1 MSNLATL
8 RRAIYFVLASVVLL
22 SMLLRTAAAQTI
34 NTTPVNV
41 PNLCNSVSFHQI
53 PGNGN
58 YFIGRRLINTTSD
71 GCSGSN
77 WTLSLFQMD
86 WASHTLNRIRDVIS
100 LPVALTDQNANITSA
115 YDPTVISF
123 NGELWMSFECVD
135 TGASLGGVSA
145 CLAPI
150 SSTTFDVDTSRMTV
164 AVSAIQQTAFND
176 GYSASVP
183 KVFQFGG
190 ASYLYWSV
198 SHFVQSADGP
208 LLSDTTTRGAMLAQ
222 ESSGLRRLW
231 VSGSLGARINTLN
244 SQFTTEVFGPTSGQ
258 SLLDGTADSFDVK
271 VVNGKILL
279 TTGVGGKGCGTP
291 ISPAYGCYRMQ
302 IRSSTTPLG
311 NGIFNGSIATSPSLP
326 FNPHEYSKI
335 ITDPNGSS
343 FVLGQYLQVQGGGT
357 PAPANTIPN
366 GMSMF
371 PIDLNALQFSATD
384 PTPAPAPAHAGEFF
398 YTAFDTLRQF
408 QAGCKQSSPRPN
420 QNSGECAAA
429 VSRYCQSQGYGA
441 GGVMVENA
449 GNIAGVACV
458 TSSKSSMVPT
468 TIPALTAYHA
478 TCTSS
483 NMYSGDC
490 ASSINAF
497 CSAAGYGGGGYGP
510 MEVSGSN
517 VALSCMSDQIAT
529 HVATTFTALSTQAAC
544 DGSWPATGSCHSAV
558 HRSCQALGY
567 ASGYGVTDY
576 SQDTAIMGCIKK
588 NVPN

>member
-1 MSNLATL
+1 MTYLVAL
-8 RRAIYFVLASVVLL
+8 RRVLFSIVAFAALL
-22 SMLLRTAAAQTI
+22 LVAPITAFSQTI

-41 PNLCNSVSFHQI
+41 PGLCNSVSFHQI

-58 YFIGRRLINTTSD
+58 YFVGRRLLTTTD

-86 WASHTLNRIRDVIS
+86 WSSHTLNRIRDVIS
-100 LPVALTDQNANITSA
+100 LPVALTDQNATITSA
-115 YDPTVISF
+115 YDPTVMSF

-135 TGASLGGVSA
+135 TGASSGGVSA

-183 KVFQFGG
+183 KLFQFGG
-190 ASYLYWSV
+190 TPYMYWSV

-231 VSGSLGARINTLN
+231 VNGSLGARISTLN
-244 SQFTTEVFGPTSGQ
+244 SQFTTEVFGLTSGQ
-258 SLLDGTADSFDVK
+258 NLLDGTADSFDIK
-271 VVNGKILL
+271 VVNGKVLL
-279 TTGVGGKGCGTP
+279 TTAVGGKGCGTP
-291 ISPAYGCYRMQ
+291 TSPAYGCYRLQ

-311 NGIFNGSIATSPSLP
+311 NGIFNGSIATTALP
-326 FNPHEYSKI
+326 FNPHEYSKF

-343 FVLGQYLQVQGGGT
+343 FVIGQYLQVQGGGT

-384 PTPAPAPAHAGEFF
+384 STPAPAPAHAGEFF

-408 QAGCKQSSPRPN
+408 QTGCKQGSPRPN

-429 VSRYCQSQGYGA
+429 VSRYCRSQGYEA
-441 GGVMVENA
+441 GGVLVENA
-449 GNIAGVACV
+449 GNIAAVACV
-458 TSSKSSMVPT
+458 TSSKSSMVQT
-468 TIPALTAYHA
+468 TIPALTAYQA
-478 TCTSS
+478 TCTSN

-490 ASSINAF
+490 ASAINAF

-510 MEVSGSN
+510 MEISGSN
-517 VALSCMSDQIAT
+517 VALSCMGDQIAT
-529 HVATTFTALSTQAAC
+529 HVATTFTALSAQSAC
-544 DGSWPATGSCHSAV
+544 DGSWPGTGSCHSAV

-576 SQDTAIMGCIKK
+576 SQDNVIMGCIKK
-588 NVPN
+588 NISN